1 MIRKKQEN
9 YGPYVIDLTGP
20 QGNAFVLLGYA
31 IQFARQLKLE
41 DAEMRKIVTEM
52 QEGDYE
58 HLVETFDKYFGEYV
72 ILER

>member
-31 IQFARQLKLE
+31 KQFARQLKL
-41 DAEMRKIVTEM
+41 DSNKIVTEM
-52 QEGDYE
+52 QESDYE
-58 HLVETFDKYFGEYV
+58 HLVETFDKYFGEFV